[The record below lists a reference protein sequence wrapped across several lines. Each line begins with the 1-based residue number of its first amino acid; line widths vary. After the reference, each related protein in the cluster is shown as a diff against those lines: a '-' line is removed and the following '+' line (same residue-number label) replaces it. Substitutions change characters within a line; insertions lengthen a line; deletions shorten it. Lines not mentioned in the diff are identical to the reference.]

1 MLGYLIVAVEGVKSD
16 MMSGEPILT
25 SVMTEVGVKKT
36 DTVSIT
42 QRVRMNMTI
51 DRIMENGAMLR
62 YVMMAVNGIKSVT
75 MSGKHILT
83 DVSMDMQDAAMLG

>member
-1 MLGYLIVAVEGVKSD
+1 MLGYPIVAVECVKSD
-16 MMSGEPILT
+16 VMSGEPILT

-62 YVMMAVNGIKSVT
+62 
-75 MSGKHILT
+75 
-83 DVSMDMQDAAMLG
+83 